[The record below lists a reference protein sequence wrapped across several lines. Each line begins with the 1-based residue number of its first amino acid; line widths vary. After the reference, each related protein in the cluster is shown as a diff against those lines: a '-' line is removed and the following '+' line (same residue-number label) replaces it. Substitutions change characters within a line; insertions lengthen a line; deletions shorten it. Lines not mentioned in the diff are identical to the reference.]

1 MKFNDERIES
11 SEKKKPLVER
21 STLIFE
27 EKSEKRIAEWNL

>member
-1 MKFNDERIES
+1 MKFND
-11 SEKKKPLVER
+11 EKKKPLVER